1 MITIIRTNVDEAI
14 LKEKMEVSKIL
25 NITTEAGSI
34 IDVVNI
40 KMHIGTIKGKEVAIL
55 STPKVTSL
63 VLLIIKLSALDDAI
77 NFITSE
83 IKNSEK

>member
-1 MITIIRTNVDEAI
+1 MIRIIRTNVDEAI

-25 NITTEAGSI
+25 NTATEAGSI

-40 KMHIGTIKGKEVAIL
+40 KMHIGTIEEKEVAIL
-55 STPKVTSL
+55 STPKVTNE
-63 VLLIIKLSALDDAI
+63 VLLITKLSDLDDAI
-77 NFITSE
+77 NLIVSE